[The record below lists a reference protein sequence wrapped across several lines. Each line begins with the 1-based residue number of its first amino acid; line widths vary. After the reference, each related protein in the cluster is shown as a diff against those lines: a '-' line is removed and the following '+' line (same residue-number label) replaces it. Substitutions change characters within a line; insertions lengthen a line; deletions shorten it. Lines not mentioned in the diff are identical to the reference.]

1 MDGDNRPDKR
11 RLREVRDAVIAR
23 LTESFARDEVGLQ
36 SFEERIEQAYRAE
49 SQEELAVL
57 LRDLDATPIVLVAE
71 PVTAAAIVPATH
83 GRSLGR
89 AILGSVERTG
99 RLPIDTNAVAE
110 AYL

>member
-36 SFEERIEQAYRAE
+36 SFEERIETAYRAE
-49 SQEELAVL
+49 SEEELRVL
-57 LRDLDATPIVLVAE
+57 LRDLDAAPIVVAPSEAAAPAASPAVFVAE
-71 PVTAAAIVPATH
+71 PITALAPPR

-89 AILGSVERTG
+89 AI
-99 RLPIDTNAVAE
+99 
-110 AYL
+110 